1 MSVLEEEQFTAFE
14 ERTVKK
20 WECHICKKIFDS
32 WYIRSCHK
40 LSEHSK
46 QSRPPVGIA

>member
-1 MSVLEEEQFTAFE
+1 MSVLEEEQFTASV
-14 ERTVKK
+14 ERTEKK

-32 WYIRSCHK
+32 WYICSYHN
-40 LSEHSK
+40 LLEHSN